1 MTAVAVWL
9 CGLAV
14 AVVSSLVLAGGGA
27 SAGTHGGRIVFVRLV
42 GQHFEL
48 FTIRPDR
55 TGFVRLTHDNADDE
69 SPGWSPNGRRLLAL
83 ADGRLVVRSSEG
95 RILRRLRVLA
105 GQPRW
110 SPNGRLIAYL
120 VTRCPDPTGKTDD
133 TCADLWVIRPD
144 GTGRRRLAAEDA
156 DPGAVGR
163 PFSWAPDGRR
173 LVYVKVG
180 APGGLVIVNVRRP
193 QADPARYA
201 DDALDRPELVTGRP
215 LDRLQPSARP
225 LPGLG
230 SLPRRAGRHEAPPD
244 RTRPPHLPGHLGSR
258 RESDRIPPCPGA
270 GRRGPLGGRGRGT
283 RRVTPASAGGN
294 DRGIGAPLVARL
306 VTRALEHLLPPPDD
320 RACGGPGPAVP
331 GDDGRDAR
339 LGVTKPRAA
348 PRAAGVGQGVRFR
361 ATNKEALM
369 ALARVVTFE
378 GVDKARMEEMQ
389 REMSG
394 QERPDNIPATEIIV
408 LHDPEADQAVAIV
421 FFENEDDYRRG
432 DEALNAMPAADT
444 PGRRT
449 SVKKYDVPIRMSD

>member
-105 GQPRW
+105 VQPRW

-180 APGGLVIVNVRRP
+180 APGGLVIVNV
-193 QADPARYA
+193 ADGRKRILRGTQTTLSTDPSWSPDGRWIAFSRQRGPFQGSDLYLVAPDGTKLHRIARGLHISRATWAPDGSRIAYLR
-201 DDALDRPELVTGRP
+201 ALALEGE
-215 LDRLQPSARP
+215 ARWAVVVAVRD
-225 LPGLG
+225 G
-230 SLPRRAGRHEAPPD
+230 SRPRRLAVTTEESVLLWSPD
-244 RTRPPHLPGHLGSR
+244 SSR
-258 RESDRIPPCPGA
+258 VLWSMFFHRLTTARAE
-270 GRRGPLGGRGRGT
+270 GRGR
-283 RRVTPASAGGN
+283 PF
-294 DRGIGAPLVARL
+294 L
-306 VTRALEHLLPPPDD
+306 VTTGETPDW
-320 RACGGPGPAVP
+320 G
-331 GDDGRDAR
+331 
-339 LGVTKPRAA
+339 
-348 PRAAGVGQGVRFR
+348 
-361 ATNKEALM
+361 
-369 ALARVVTFE
+369 
-378 GVDKARMEEMQ
+378 
-389 REMSG
+389 
-394 QERPDNIPATEIIV
+394 
-408 LHDPEADQAVAIV
+408 
-421 FFENEDDYRRG
+421 
-432 DEALNAMPAADT
+432 
-444 PGRRT
+444 
-449 SVKKYDVPIRMSD
+449 